1 MLTIQQ
7 QLAGWLAV
15 LIIVILSFAAGI
27 RIRDHLRK
35 RHQPDPLAP
44 MDESGEPYRAER
56 FSLRR
61 MK

>member
-1 MLTIQQ
+1 MMTSQQ
-7 QLAGWLAV
+7 QLIGWLTV
-15 LIIVILSFAAGI
+15 FFIVILGCALGI

-35 RHQPDPLAP
+35 RKRPDPLAP
-44 MDESGEPYRAER
+44 EAYPEFKAEI